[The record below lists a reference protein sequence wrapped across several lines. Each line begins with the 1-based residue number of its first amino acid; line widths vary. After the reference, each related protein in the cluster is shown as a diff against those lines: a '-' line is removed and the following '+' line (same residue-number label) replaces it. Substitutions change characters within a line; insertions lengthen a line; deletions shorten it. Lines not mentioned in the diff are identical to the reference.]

1 MNSGFGS
8 SASLPALRKAANRW
22 LQYYDPY
29 DQNAATNTYVPDTL

>member
-1 MNSGFGS
+1 MNSS
-8 SASLPALRKAANRW
+8 SSKGASLPALRKAAERW